1 VTDFGKFA
9 VIGAIMGALL
19 LVGLLLQPAKIEEPV
34 VPAATAATAEVTV
47 LETKS
52 LELLDPIYS
61 EKAVFQDGTIRVS
74 FDVSQDT
81 TGVESR
87 LSFWLH
93 NTSGSV
99 INVLWDRCSIMLPEG
114 NTVSVLSEE
123 GLKYGTGTA
132 LSIAPAGD
140 LFDAMIPMSELAW
153 TESGYDVSSSVLD
166 QGIFTVVLAV
176 ERGKA
181 MPEGGCMHQAMA
193 VDACGQPAAAQPM
206 PMSMCPMGCGD
217 GREVVYYTFRFVIR

>member
-74 FDVSQDT
+74 FDVSQDA

-140 LFDAMIPMSELAW
+140 LFDAMIPMSELGW

-206 PMSMCPMGCGD
+206 PMCPMGCGD